1 MKLHFKNLIIK
12 LPIEENMHNNM
23 IHIAIKNI
31 NLKYFIKINLKKMP
45 GIE

>member
-12 LPIEENMHNNM
+12 LSIEKNMHNNM

-31 NLKYFIKINLKKMP
+31 N
-45 GIE
+45 